1 MKTYIT
7 PNTEYTVFINGGILC
22 HSQDGKQ
29 LIGGSKPSDD
39 KTPGTGNAAPKR
51 VFW

>member
-7 PNTEYTVFINGGILC
+7 PNTEYTAFVNGGILC
-22 HSQDGKQ
+22 NSNDGQ
-29 LIGGSKPSDD
+29 ALVGGSVPGD

-51 VFW
+51 VF